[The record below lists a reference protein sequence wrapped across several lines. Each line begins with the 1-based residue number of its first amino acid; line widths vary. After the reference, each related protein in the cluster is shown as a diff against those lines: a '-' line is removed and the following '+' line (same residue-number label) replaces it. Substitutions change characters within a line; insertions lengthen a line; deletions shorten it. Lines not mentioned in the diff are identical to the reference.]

1 MKKTIYRT
9 VLMVEVLSPEPIPAT
24 MSLQDIAADGDYGE
38 YSLLYTRKVDNK
50 PVSGKTAAKLV
61 QKQGSDTEF
70 FNMDLFGN
78 KIIEEDENLALD

>member
-38 YSLLYTRKVDNK
+38 YSMLYIRKVDNK
-50 PVSGKTAAKLV
+50 PISGKTAAKLV
-61 QKQGSDTEF
+61 QNQGSDTEF
-70 FNMDLFGN
+70 FGMDKNGN
-78 KIIEEDENLALD
+78 EIEE